1 MPFFTLEDFKIAF
14 SFFCTVYGIGTL
26 GLPANFAR
34 SGAPIATVALLFMG
48 FANVCSCVAISRVCL
63 AAPKHLKTY
72 GDVGEWCCGKIGRYL
87 VLLAQFGVC
96 LLVPCAYLVL
106 GGILLDGISPGAFD
120 QQYWSIIMAAM
131 LLPVIV
137 TPTLKEGAY
146 AAFAGCMGTVLADA
160 IAIAVLAVGIGN
172 DHPSVP
178 RPDIKF
184 SEAASSFG
192 NLALAYSAAVLVPAL
207 QREHSQPERMP
218 RVVACT
224 MIFAACCFLII
235 GETSYSYVGCQI
247 PGNLLFAINGTALDL
262 DASRGAVVLAY
273 MFMQLHITIAMS
285 VILNPVLYILE
296 RGVLGMHK
304 RPLVLPVDE
313 ESPAFNVINTPHNS
327 LGEKEGT
334 PIANGRPSIT
344 SMADAEHD
352 LTPEA
357 LLNEYHNSGPIVI
370 AKYVTLRICVVV
382 ILLILAIIFKDH
394 FMDFSDFV
402 GAWAVSLACIIL
414 PIFFY
419 LKVFWNT
426 TPWYEKAI
434 GTFIIVVCAGLGGY
448 VTYTTGHDLFLDIVS
463 DKTFPYCP
471 DEYSEVVYTNTSYYG
486 NN

>member
-1 MPFFTLEDFKIAF
+1 
-14 SFFCTVYGIGTL
+14 
-26 GLPANFAR
+26 
-34 SGAPIATVALLFMG
+34 
-48 FANVCSCVAISRVCL
+48 
-63 AAPKHLKTY
+63 
-72 GDVGEWCCGKIGRYL
+72 
-87 VLLAQFGVC
+87 
-96 LLVPCAYLVL
+96 
-106 GGILLDGISPGAFD
+106 
-120 QQYWSIIMAAM
+120 MAAM

-146 AAFAGCMGTVLADA
+146 AAFAGCLGTILADA
-160 IAIAVLAVGIGN
+160 IAIAVLAVGISN

-218 RVVACT
+218 RVVSCT

-247 PGNLLFAINGTALDL
+247 PGNLLFAIGGTALAL
-262 DASRGAVVLAY
+262 DANRGAVVLAY
-273 MFMQLHITIAMS
+273 MFMQLHITIAIS

-296 RGVLGMHK
+296 RGVLGMHR
-304 RPLVLPVDE
+304 RPLLPPVDE
-313 ESPAFNVINTPHNS
+313 ESPAFNIINTPQN
-327 LGEKEGT
+327 EKEPT
-334 PIANGRPSIT
+334 LNVRPSIT

-357 LLNEYHNSGPIVI
+357 LLHEYHNSGPVVI

-382 ILLILAIIFKDH
+382 VLLILAIIFKDH

-471 DEYSEVVYTNTSYYG
+471 DEYAEVVYTNTSYYG

>member
-1 MPFFTLEDFKIAF
+1 MMASVFSLPVLGLEYQRDKTPLQPLDGGLASSIMPFFTLEGFKISF

-63 AAPKHLKTY
+63 AAPEHLKTY

-146 AAFAGCMGTVLADA
+146 AAFAGCLGTVLADA

-178 RPDIKF
+178 HPDIKF

-218 RVVACT
+218 RVIACT

-247 PGNLLFAINGTALDL
+247 PGNLLFAVNGTA
-262 DASRGAVVLAY
+262 AVVLAY

-285 VILNPVLYILE
+285 VILNPVLYIL
-296 RGVLGMHK
+296 
-304 RPLVLPVDE
+304 
-313 ESPAFNVINTPHNS
+313 
-327 LGEKEGT
+327 
-334 PIANGRPSIT
+334 
-344 SMADAEHD
+344 
-352 LTPEA
+352 
-357 LLNEYHNSGPIVI
+357 
-370 AKYVTLRICVVV
+370 
-382 ILLILAIIFKDH
+382 
-394 FMDFSDFV
+394 
-402 GAWAVSLACIIL
+402 
-414 PIFFY
+414 
-419 LKVFWNT
+419 
-426 TPWYEKAI
+426 
-434 GTFIIVVCAGLGGY
+434 
-448 VTYTTGHDLFLDIVS
+448 
-463 DKTFPYCP
+463 
-471 DEYSEVVYTNTSYYG
+471 
-486 NN
+486 